1 MKWNEIRHKYPT
13 QWLKLKILKSH
24 EAGDKEYINE
34 GIFNAL
40 VEKMEVISA
49 VHFIFE
55 LKSGV
60 RVEG

>member
-1 MKWNEIRHKYPT
+1 MNGLEKY
-13 QWLKLKILKSH
+13 KLLH
-24 EAGDKEYINE
+24 YNE

-40 VEKMEVISA
+40 VEKIEVVSPA
-49 VHFIFE
+49 HFVFE